1 MKSLQRYF
9 AATALAGL
17 ALLSSGCGKSGY
29 TSGAASP
36 ASAPQ
41 ATGEKKPASAEP
53 DHAAGKDEHG
63 AAGAIKLTEAEIAAA
78 GVKTAKAVEEAVRA
92 GITVTATIQ
101 PNQDRVAHVAPRVPG
116 RLLEVPARLGD
127 TVRAGQI
134 LATVDSVEV
143 GEASAAYH
151 QASSQLVVAKSEF
164 ERAETL
170 YGEQVVAQKEF
181 LRSRGEYERARA
193 AQAAALDKLRL
204 MGVKP
209 SAATTSTLPVT
220 APFAGTVIE
229 KHAVIGE
236 LAQPDKHLFTVA
248 DLSTVWI
255 EANLYEKDLAR
266 IRPGS
271 EAVVTVSAY
280 PEERFKGRLA
290 YVSATVERES
300 RTVKARIEV
309 PNGDRRLKPEM
320 FATAVVQ
327 TQERSRAIAVPTEA
341 VVLVDNRST
350 VFVKDGDGF
359 EPRAVDV
366 GDVVNDRQIVKAG
379 LEPGDDVVVS
389 GAYALKSR
397 LLKSKIGEGH

>member
-1 MKSLQRYF
+1 MNPSQRYF
-9 AATALAGL
+9 AAAAIAALA
-17 ALLSSGCGKSGY
+17 LSLSGCGKSGY
-29 TSGAASP
+29 TGGAP
-36 ASAPQ
+36 GSAVPP
-41 ATGEKKPASAEP
+41 G
-53 DHAAGKDEHG
+53 HAADKDEHG
-63 AAGAIKLTEAEIAAA
+63 AAGAIKLTDAEIAAA
-78 GVKTAKAVEEAVRA
+78 GVKSARAVEETVRT

-101 PNQDRVAHVAPRVPG
+101 ANQDRVAHVAPRVPG
-116 RLLEVPARLGD
+116 RLLQVPAKLGD
-127 TVRAGQI
+127 TVRAGQL
-134 LATVDSVEV
+134 LASVDSVEL
-143 GEASAAYH
+143 GEASAAYQ
-151 QASSQLVVAKSEF
+151 QASSQFVVASSEF
-164 ERAETL
+164 ERAEKL

-181 LRSRGEYERARA
+181 LRARGEYERARA

-209 SAATTSTLPVT
+209 AAAATSTLPVT
-220 APFAGTVIE
+220 APFAGTIIE

-236 LAQPDKHLFTVA
+236 LAQPDKPLFTLA

-309 PNGDRRLKPEM
+309 PNGDRRLKPDM

-350 VFVKDGDGF
+350 VFVKDADGF
-359 EPRAVDV
+359 EPRAVDL
-366 GDVVNDRQIVKAG
+366 GDVVNDQQIVRAGLKAG
-379 LEPGDDVVVS
+379 DEVVVS

-397 LLKSKIGEGH
+397 LLKSKIGEGQ

>member
-1 MKSLQRYF
+1 MNPMQRYF
-9 AATALAGL
+9 VAAAIAALA
-17 ALLSSGCGKSGY
+17 LSLPGCGKSGY
-29 TSGAASP
+29 TGGAASS
-36 ASAPQ
+36 ASAPR
-41 ATGEKKPASAEP
+41 APDEKKASEAEP
-53 DHAAGKDEHG
+53 DHAAGKGEHA
-63 AAGAIKLTEAEIAAA
+63 AAGAIKLTGAEIAAA
-78 GVKTAKAVEEAVRA
+78 GVKSAKAVEETVRA

-116 RLLEVPARLGD
+116 RLLEVPAKLGD

-164 ERAETL
+164 ERAEKL

-209 SAATTSTLPVT
+209 SAAATSTLPVT
-220 APFAGTVIE
+220 APFAGTIIE

-236 LAQPDKHLFTVA
+236 LAQPDKPLFTLL

-271 EAVVTVSAY
+271 EATVTVSAY
-280 PEERFKGRLA
+280 PDERFEGRLA

-309 PNGDRRLKPEM
+309 PNGDRRLKPDM

-327 TQERSRAIAVPTEA
+327 TEERSRAIAVPTDA
-341 VVLVDNRST
+341 VVLIDNRST
-350 VFVKDGDGF
+350 VFVKDADGF
-359 EPRAVDV
+359 EPRAVEV

-379 LEPGDDVVVS
+379 LKAGDEVVVS